1 MPRNRRHECTNWCF
15 ISSHLSICALIG
27 DETRVRTIR
36 HVFIAFLWVKLA
48 FRKIRIEPEI
58 LRTTVRC
65 INRYT
70 TNTLKLLKVSNEAKI
85 LHKVLLYPAIEKAQY
100 FDLFVRL
107 PMIYAERMKV
117 TFRHENIKVSRRWR
131 GSFPPPVR
139 KGSLLRTK
147 KVTYKNI
154 CPVSQESIFF

>member
-1 MPRNRRHECTNWCF
+1 M
-15 ISSHLSICALIG
+15 SICALIG

-36 HVFIAFLWVKLA
+36 HVFVAFLWVKLA
-48 FRKIRIEPEI
+48 FRKIRIEPGI

-65 INRYT
+65 VNRYT

-100 FDLFVRL
+100 SDLFVRL

-117 TFRHENIKVSRRWR
+117 TFRQTFRYDIQS
-131 GSFPPPVR
+131 
-139 KGSLLRTK
+139 
-147 KVTYKNI
+147 
-154 CPVSQESIFF
+154 